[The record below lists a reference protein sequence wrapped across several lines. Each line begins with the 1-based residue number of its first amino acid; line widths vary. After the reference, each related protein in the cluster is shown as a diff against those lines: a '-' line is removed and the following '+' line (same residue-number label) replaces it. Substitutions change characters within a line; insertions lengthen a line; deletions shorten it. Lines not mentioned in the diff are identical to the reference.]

1 MAWRCPECNRTNEP
15 PQKKCTCGYA
25 YYEILGVQE
34 DASPESVEQTY
45 RYLLKVWKESADAQD
60 LHARSKA
67 AERLK
72 KVNDAH
78 AVFLQVTGS
87 AGKSKKDS
95 TTLKFAVIGGI
106 GLIIFIAIALSLFSP
121 VRKNSLPP
129 APDAVPV
136 QQTPQEKGTPSLPAG
151 PAQGQ
156 PAPQQT
162 QEPSASDK
170 PDMTAEKTADWAVE
184 SIKKSHS
191 LDRIV
196 TVDALVNKW
205 LTENSGK
212 LKPVGWTANK
222 ISEKVFLVS
231 FTATDGI
238 TTTGFYFD
246 ISAETGEIRNIANH
260 PDLQQ
265 KYGIRVN

>member
-1 MAWRCPECNRTNEP
+1 MAWRCPECSRTNEHS
-15 PQKKCTCGYA
+15 QKKCACGYA
-25 YYEILGVQE
+25 YYEILGVNE
-34 DASPESVEQTY
+34 DASPESVEQTF
-45 RYLLKVWKESADAQD
+45 RYLLKVWKKSAGDQD
-60 LHARSKA
+60 PHTRSKA

-78 AVFLQVTGS
+78 TVFLQATGS
-87 AGKSKKDS
+87 SGKSAKDS
-95 TTLKFAVIGGI
+95 TTLKFAIIGGI
-106 GLIIFIAIALSLFSP
+106 GLVIFIAIALSLFSP
-121 VRKNSLPP
+121 ALKGSLPSG
-129 APDAVPV
+129 PDAVPAL
-136 QQTPQEKGTPSLPAG
+136 QTSPEKGIPSLPAE
-151 PAQGQ
+151 PAKGQ

-162 QEPSASDK
+162 QDPSASDK
-170 PDMTAEKTADWAVE
+170 PDMTAEKTADWAIE

-205 LTENSGK
+205 LAETSGK
-212 LKPVGWTANK
+212 LRPMGWTANK
-222 ISEKVFLVS
+222 TSEKVFLVS

-246 ISAETGEIRNIANH
+246 ISTETGEIRNMAHH
-260 PDLQQ
+260 PDLQK